1 MFILQHFML
10 MCLVFT
16 YVCFLPTSGL
26 GLSVIGAVYLAL
38 TVPYVVSSI
47 VVGKLTD
54 KLVRYTLV

>member
-1 MFILQHFML
+1 M
-10 MCLVFT
+10 
-16 YVCFLPTSGL
+16 
-26 GLSVIGAVYLAL
+26 IGAVYLAL